1 MTDRSFVAGTSDLS
15 STAAAIAAGEISP
28 VELTEDAL
36 RAIQEFDPSLNA
48 YITVIGEQAMT
59 SALAAEREIA
69 GGTYRGPLHGIPL
82 SAKDIFATTGVRTT
96 AGSRVL
102 RDNVSIDDAAV
113 IERLAEAGAIL
124 IGKTNLLEFCGDT
137 AHPDFGTTRNPWDVT
152 RHASGSSG
160 GSAASTAVGLDYGSL
175 GSDTGGSTRI
185 PASFCGVCG
194 LKPTYGLVSR
204 FGMQPFSWTLD
215 HVGVFART
223 ARDLTALLAA
233 VAGYDPR
240 DPQST
245 DRPVPNY
252 QRRLTE
258 QLDGLRIGVLENF
271 LDGSVDREVR
281 DAVTRAANVLEAA
294 GAIVR
299 PLTIPALDRDGG
311 ITSARILTPER
322 SYTHRD
328 LFDLHQDDY
337 SDGFFERVRYGREA
351 TALSYIEGLE
361 TRAGLR
367 RLVRE
372 QQVDVDLFVL
382 PTAPIV
388 APPLTAPALDPPVYL
403 RMTAPFNVTGQPAL
417 SLPCGFTLEGLPI
430 GLQIVGREFEDATVL
445 RAAHAYQLRTD
456 WHRRRP
462 SIAASYQSVESEGG
476 ILCRGA
482 NQS

>member
-1 MTDRSFVAGTSDLS
+1 MPEHSFVAGGADLT
-15 STAAAIAAGEISP
+15 STAAAIVAGETSP

-36 RAIQEFDPSLNA
+36 RAIQELNPSLNA
-48 YITVIGEQAMT
+48 YITVMGEQAMT

-69 GGTYRGPLHGIPL
+69 GGTYRGPLHGIPV
-82 SAKDIFATTGVRTT
+82 SVKDIFATTGVRTT

-102 RDNVSIDDAAV
+102 KDNVSVDDAAV

-124 IGKTNLLEFCGDT
+124 LGKTNLLEFCGDA
-137 AHPDFGTTRNPWDVT
+137 AHPDFGTTRNPWDLT

-160 GSAASTAVGLDYGSL
+160 GSAASTASGLDYGSL

-185 PASFCGVCG
+185 PAAFCGACG
-194 LKPTYGLVSR
+194 LKPTYGLISR

-223 ARDLTALLAA
+223 ACDLTLLLEAL
-233 VAGYDPR
+233 AGYDPR
-240 DPQST
+240 DPQSA
-245 DRPVPNY
+245 DQPVPNY

-258 QLDGLRIGVLENF
+258 QLDGLRIGLLENF
-271 LDGSVDREVR
+271 MDSDVDSEVR
-281 DAVTRAANVLEAA
+281 DAVARAVGVLEAA
-294 GAIVR
+294 GATVGA
-299 PLTIPALDRDGG
+299 LNIPELERDGG

-328 LFDLHQDDY
+328 LFDLHQNDY
-337 SDGFFERVRYGREA
+337 SDAFLARVRSGQEA
-351 TALSYIEGLE
+351 TALSYIDGLE
-361 TRAGLR
+361 TRARLR

-372 QQVDVDLFVL
+372 RQIDIDLLVL

-388 APPLTAPALDPPVYL
+388 APSLDAPALDPPTYL

-417 SLPCGFTLEGLPI
+417 SLLCGFTRAGLPI

-462 SIAASYQSVESEGG
+462 PIAAS
-476 ILCRGA
+476 
-482 NQS
+482 

>member
-1 MTDRSFVAGTSDLS
+1 MPEHSFVAGGADLT
-15 STAAAIAAGEISP
+15 STAAAIVAGETSP

-36 RAIQEFDPSLNA
+36 RAIQELNPSLNA
-48 YITVIGEQAMT
+48 YITVMGEQAMT

-69 GGTYRGPLHGIPL
+69 GGTYRGPLHGIPV
-82 SAKDIFATTGVRTT
+82 SVKYIFATTGVRTT

-102 RDNVSIDDAAV
+102 KDNVSVDDAAV

-124 IGKTNLLEFCGDT
+124 LGKTNLLEFCGDA
-137 AHPDFGTTRNPWDVT
+137 AHPDFGTTRNPWNPT

-160 GSAASTAVGLDYGSL
+160 GSAASTAAGLDYGSV
-175 GSDTGGSTRI
+175 GSDTGGSTRL

-223 ARDLTALLAA
+223 ACDLTLLLEAL
-233 VAGYDPR
+233 AGYDPR
-240 DPQST
+240 DPQSA
-245 DRPVPNY
+245 DQPVPNY
-252 QRRLTE
+252 QRRLTK
-258 QLDGLRIGVLENF
+258 QLDGLRIGLLENF
-271 LDGSVDREVR
+271 MDSDVDSEVR
-281 DAVTRAANVLEAA
+281 DAVARAVGVLEAA
-294 GAIVR
+294 GATVGA
-299 PLTIPALDRDGG
+299 LNIPELERDGG

-328 LFDLHQDDY
+328 LFDLHQNDY
-337 SDGFFERVRYGREA
+337 SDAFLARVRSGQEA
-351 TALSYIEGLE
+351 TALSYIDGLE
-361 TRAGLR
+361 TRARLR

-372 QQVDVDLFVL
+372 RQIDIDLLVL

-388 APPLTAPALDPPVYL
+388 APSLDAPALDPPTYL

-417 SLPCGFTLEGLPI
+417 SLLCGFTRAGLPI

-462 SIAASYQSVESEGG
+462 SIAAS
-476 ILCRGA
+476 
-482 NQS
+482 

>member
-1 MTDRSFVAGTSDLS
+1 MPEHSFVAGGADLT
-15 STAAAIAAGEISP
+15 STAAAIVAGETSP

-36 RAIQEFDPSLNA
+36 RAIQELNPSLNA
-48 YITVIGEQAMT
+48 YITVMGEQAMT

-69 GGTYRGPLHGIPL
+69 GGTYRGPLHGIPV
-82 SAKDIFATTGVRTT
+82 SVKDIFATTGVRTT

-102 RDNVSIDDAAV
+102 KDNVSVDDAAV

-124 IGKTNLLEFCGDT
+124 LGKTNLLEFCGDA
-137 AHPDFGTTRNPWDVT
+137 AHPDFGTTRNPWDLT

-160 GSAASTAVGLDYGSL
+160 GSAASTASGLDYGSL

-185 PASFCGVCG
+185 PASFCGICG
-194 LKPTYGLVSR
+194 LKPTYGLISR

-223 ARDLTALLAA
+223 ARDLTLLLEAL
-233 VAGYDPR
+233 AGYDPR
-240 DPQST
+240 DPQSA
-245 DRPVPNY
+245 DQPVPNY

-258 QLDGLRIGVLENF
+258 QLDGLRIGLLENF
-271 LDGSVDREVR
+271 MDSDVDSEVR
-281 DAVTRAANVLEAA
+281 DAVARAVGVLEAA
-294 GAIVR
+294 GATVGA
-299 PLTIPALDRDGG
+299 LNIPELERDGG

-328 LFDLHQDDY
+328 LFDLHQNDY
-337 SDGFFERVRYGREA
+337 SDAFLARVRSGQEA
-351 TALSYIEGLE
+351 TALSYIDGLE
-361 TRAGLR
+361 TRARLR

-372 QQVDVDLFVL
+372 RQIDIDLLVL

-388 APPLTAPALDPPVYL
+388 APSLDAPALDPPTYL

-417 SLPCGFTLEGLPI
+417 SLLCGFTRAGLPI

-462 SIAASYQSVESEGG
+462 PIAAS
-476 ILCRGA
+476 
-482 NQS
+482 

>member
-1 MTDRSFVAGTSDLS
+1 MPDHSFVAGTSDLT

-28 VELTEDAL
+28 VDLTENAL
-36 RAIQEFDPSLNA
+36 RAIQELDPTLNA
-48 YITVIGEQAMT
+48 YITVMGEQAMT
-59 SALAAEREIA
+59 GALAAEREIA
-69 GGTYRGPLHGIPL
+69 TGTYRGPLHGIPV
-82 SAKDIFATTGVRTT
+82 SVKDIFATIGVRTT

-102 RDNVSIDDAAV
+102 KDNVSVDDAAV
-113 IERLAEAGAIL
+113 IERLAAAGAIL
-124 IGKTNLLEFCGDT
+124 LGKTNLLEFCGDA
-137 AHPDFGTTRNPWDVT
+137 AHPDFGTTRNPWDLT

-160 GSAASTAVGLDYGSL
+160 GSAASTAAGLDYGSL

-194 LKPTYGLVSR
+194 FKPTYGLVSR

-215 HVGVFART
+215 HVGAFART
-223 ARDLTALLAA
+223 ARDLTLLLEA
-233 VAGYDPR
+233 VAGYDPC
-240 DPQST
+240 DLQSV

-252 QRRLTE
+252 QRRLSE
-258 QLDGLRIGVLENF
+258 QLDDLRIGVLENF
-271 LDGSVDREVR
+271 LDSGVDSEVR
-281 DAVTRAANVLEAA
+281 DAVTRAAGVLEAA
-294 GAIVR
+294 GATVR
-299 PLTIPALDRDGG
+299 MLNVPALDRDGG

-337 SDGFFERVRYGREA
+337 SDAFLERLRSGQEA

-361 TRAGLR
+361 TRARLR
-367 RLVRE
+367 RLVRG
-372 QQVDVDLFVL
+372 QQAEIDLFVL

-388 APPLTAPALDPPVYL
+388 APSLDAPALDPPVYL

-417 SLPCGFTLEGLPI
+417 SLPCGFTRAGLPI

-456 WHRRRP
+456 WHCRRP
-462 SIAASYQSVESEGG
+462 QIAAS
-476 ILCRGA
+476 
-482 NQS
+482 